1 MSTSPQ
7 QNPAANLRRTRLGQ
21 AIRIALQ
28 AAALAP
34 VLLSSNVLAAD
45 QDASSLEEVV
55 VTAQFNQAT
64 NLQETPLA
72 ITALSA
78 DALSDRGIQN
88 LIGVAT
94 AAPNVDLQLTGS
106 AFGKSMSAFIRGVG
120 QGDFNFAF
128 EPGVG
133 IYVDDVYHATVAGSV
148 FDLLDL
154 ERVEVLRGPQGT
166 LFGKNSI
173 GGAIR
178 LISRKP
184 QGDGTG
190 YISGTYGKYD
200 RMDFNGAFDVAL
212 TDKLFMRISGMS
224 KQREGYVERLD
235 FVCANPDFGVSRGFS
250 APNLAAPRLI
260 RNQRQRNGGCVIGT
274 EGGEDVQGGRLAL
287 RWLPSD
293 SFEVNFM
300 ADWLVDN
307 SEAAATDLI
316 AASPAST
323 TTPGN
328 PFNIVTFNT
337 NVNVP
342 TFGVPWDQ
350 RFLTASRYQNYST
363 FYDVTNDR
371 TVPAVSTVDSY
382 GGSLALDWD
391 IAKAVHF
398 KSITAYRGYSGDFSD
413 DQDASP
419 LNLAYAYNVVDHHQ
433 FSQEVQLTGTAFDGR
448 LDWATGAFYF
458 DSYSLNRGHINLQ
471 FFAPFPGAPPLDFD
485 QNDPSTVK
493 DKAAFLQGTFHVT
506 DKLGVTLGGRYTDE
520 EKEYTYNHVSLPF
533 INLVNSNRST
543 SYGHTDWKAGV
554 DYKWTADL
562 MTYAQVSTGFKG
574 GGFNPRPFNTNQVI
588 PFGPEKLRSY
598 EVGAKSEWLAGRVR
612 LNLAAYLSK
621 YTDFQLGSQ
630 TQDATGAPLTAPK
643 NVGAADIQ
651 GFELELETR
660 PIDNLLISA
669 AVGLTDFEYK
679 DLDAAIGCSYVP
691 VGTPCNASGPSLNDV
706 PGNLAKWRGNLG
718 MQYAIEMGNGSSVT
732 PRVDAN
738 FRTSTPG
745 GTQNN
750 LFADDGIPGYT
761 LANARVT
768 WASADNLWSVAGLVS
783 NLTDKQYYVNKFDLR
798 AFGEGMMSG
807 QPGRP
812 REWAVELRRNFK

>member
-1 MSTSPQ
+1 M
-7 QNPAANLRRTRLGQ
+7 ALRS
-21 AIRIALQ
+21 
-28 AAALAP
+28 AALAP
-34 VLLSSNVLAAD
+34 VLLSGGALAA
-45 QDASSLEEVV
+45 SNEGTLEEVV
-55 VTAQFNQAT
+55 VTAQFSQQQ

-72 ITALSA
+72 ITALTAES
-78 DALSDRGIQN
+78 LSDRGIQN

-94 AAPNVDLQLTGS
+94 AAPNVDLALTGS

-133 IYVDDVYHATVAGSV
+133 IYVDDVYHATVAGSI

-184 QGDGTG
+184 QGDGSG

-200 RMDFNGAFDVAL
+200 RMDFSGAYDVAL
-212 TDKLFMRISGMS
+212 SETLFMRISGMS
-224 KQREGYVERLD
+224 KQRQGYVERLD
-235 FVCANPDFGVSRGFS
+235 FVCANPDYGVSRGFS
-250 APNLAAPRLI
+250 APNLAAPRLL
-260 RNQRQRNGGCVIGT
+260 RNQRQGSGSCVVGT

-287 RWLPSD
+287 RWAPSD
-293 SFEVNFM
+293 AFEVNFM

-316 AASPAST
+316 VADPAATAV
-323 TTPGN
+323 PGN
-328 PFNIVTFNT
+328 AFPIPRFNT
-337 NVNVP
+337 TVNVP
-342 TFGVPWDQ
+342 TFGVPWDA
-350 RFLTASRYQNYST
+350 RFITPSRYQNYST

-371 TVPAVSTVDSY
+371 NVPAVSTVDSY
-382 GGSLALDWD
+382 GGSLAVDWSISD
-391 IAKAVHF
+391 AVHL

-419 LNLAYAYNVVDHHQ
+419 LNLAYVYNVIDHHQ
-433 FSQEVQLTGTAFDGR
+433 FSQELQFTGTAFDK

-458 DSYSLNRGHINLQ
+458 DSFSLNRGHVNLQ
-471 FFAPFPGAPPLDFD
+471 FFSPFPGAPPLDFD

-493 DKAAFLQGTFHVT
+493 DKAVFLQGTYHISEQ
-506 DKLGVTLGGRYTDE
+506 LGVTLGGRYTDE
-520 EKEYTYNHVSLPF
+520 EKTYTYNHISLPF
-533 INLVNSNRST
+533 INLNNAARST
-543 SYGHTDWKAGV
+543 SYSRTDWKVGI
-554 DYKWTADL
+554 DYKWTPDL

-574 GGFNPRPFNTNQVI
+574 GGFNPRPFATAQVI
-588 PFGPEKLRSY
+588 PFGPEELRSY
-598 EVGAKSEWLAGRVR
+598 EFGAKSEWLDGRIR

-630 TQDATGAPLTAPK
+630 TVDATGAPLTAPK
-643 NVGAADIQ
+643 NVGSADIK

-660 PIDNLLISA
+660 PIDNLLVSA
-669 AVGLTDFEYK
+669 SVGLTDFEYK
-679 DLDAAIGCSYVP
+679 DLDEAIGCSFVP
-691 VGTPCNASGPSLNDV
+691 AGTPCNVSGPSLNDV
-706 PGNLAKWRGNLG
+706 PGNLAKWRGNIG
-718 MQYAIEMGNGSSVT
+718 MQYTVELGNGGTVT
-732 PRVDAN
+732 PRLDAN

-745 GTQNN
+745 GAQNN
-750 LFADDGIPGYT
+750 LLADDGIPGYT

-768 WASADNLWSVAGLVS
+768 WASQDNLWSVAALVT
-783 NLTDKQYYVNKFDLR
+783 NLTDKEYYVNKFDLR

-812 REWAVELRRNFK
+812 REWGIELRRNFGN